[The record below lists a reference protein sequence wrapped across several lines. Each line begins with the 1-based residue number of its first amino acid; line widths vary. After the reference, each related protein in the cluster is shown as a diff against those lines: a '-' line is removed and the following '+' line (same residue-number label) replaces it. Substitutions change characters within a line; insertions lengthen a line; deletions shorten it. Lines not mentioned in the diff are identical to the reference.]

1 MTTEDYNLKAQTD
14 SFKQTNTLIST
25 RDLVK
30 FVVSPSH
37 LNEYTD
43 LLPHKNISV
52 YQVKSYFDT
61 ESIRKY
67 LFPEDRMIV
76 EWVPYRLLSSNLAL
90 LDKKNTV
97 CVSDVKVD
105 DEIVSGL
112 LSIGTFYKASRPGY
126 AYCLDLYGTDMSSV
140 RDHLL
145 SHLGCIAKMLDDIVY
160 VLVFVDN
167 RCEKEKLSYVSAEF
181 GLVNWIDSHYKSTLQ
196 CLFESKL

>member
-1 MTTEDYNLKAQTD
+1 MTTDDYNLKAQTD
-14 SFKQTNTLIST
+14 SFRQTNTLILT

-30 FVVSPSH
+30 FVVSPSD

-112 LSIGTFYKASRPGY
+112 LSIGTYYKASRPGY
-126 AYCLDLYGTDMSSV
+126 VYCLDLYGTDMSSV

-167 RCEKEKLSYVSAEF
+167 RCEKEKLSYVSAEL
-181 GLVNWIDSHYKSTLQ
+181 GLVNWIDSHFKSTLQ
-196 CLFESKL
+196 SLFESKL